1 MAETLLILGDSGSG
15 KSTSLRNLNPEE
27 TFIIST
33 TGKPLPWRGYKKQYT
48 KFKSSDQGIS
58 GNFIQTCKA
67 DKIIKLLKLIDKRM
81 PHIKQ
86 VCIDDLQYV
95 MSFEFMDRSSETG
108 YSKFTEIGKNFT
120 DILRLTDQLRD
131 DLKVIFLSHSENTGD
146 AINEHYSLK
155 TIGKLVNEKITPEG
169 LFTYVFYTI
178 VEEGDS
184 GKMEY
189 KLLTN
194 TDGKRVAKTPL
205 GMFEDLLID
214 NDLNE
219 IIKVIDEYNNG

>member
-1 MAETLLILGDSGSG
+1 MAETILILGESGTG
-15 KSTSLRNLNPEE
+15 KSTALRNLNPEE

-48 KFKSSDQGIS
+48 KFKTDTLE
-58 GNFIQTCKA
+58 GNYFQTCNA
-67 DKIIKLLKLIDKRM
+67 NNIMKLLKIIDKKL

-95 MSFEFMDRSSETG
+95 MSFAFMDRASEVG
-108 YSKFTEIGKNFT
+108 YSKFTEIGKDFT
-120 DILRLTDQLRD
+120 DILRITDSLRD

-146 AINEHYSLK
+146 SMNEHWSLK
-155 TIGKLVNEKITPEG
+155 TIGKMVNEKITPEG
-169 LFTYVFYTI
+169 LFTYVFHT
-178 VEEGDS
+178 VLEEGEM

-205 GMFEDLLID
+205 GMFNELLID
-214 NDLNE
+214 NDLAD
-219 IIKVIDEYNNG
+219 IIKIIDDYNNGE